1 MQHKNKSLFRVPLL
15 VFWLSIIAMFTFG
28 TGSVSGQVN
37 NGLATRSLSQ
47 DTTINLRFPF
57 KDPWLLPYGQRGN
70 QSPLY
75 LKLPQSIQS
84 RVEYDTESNEYNIQR
99 KLGDLDYRDPF
110 TLDFEAYRRYD
121 FQNSIKNYW
130 STRIKGESFESQ
142 RGSLIPKLYVGGEA
156 FDRIFGSN
164 TINIK
169 PQGSATL
176 IFGIQINNTD
186 NPALPEKVK
195 RNVTFDFDNEIQMNV
210 SGQIGDKLELGITY
224 NTEATFNFENKTK
237 IAYTG
242 KDDEIIRKIEAGN
255 VNLPLSGSLITG
267 SQSLFGIKTELQFGR
282 LTVTNIFSQ
291 QEGQTQTIEVEG
303 GGVTN
308 EVEIRADDYEAN
320 KHFFLSQYFRDI
332 YDNSLKNLPI
342 ISSGVNIT
350 KVEVWVTNK
359 NRSFDDSRNVV
370 AFLDLGE
377 GILKGDTNIY
387 NNQFVKYNSPGRYP
401 SNGINDLYQNILD
414 NYSSIRDISQVTGT
428 LAPLAS
434 YNFSAGQDYEK
445 IENARKLQST
455 EYELN
460 LKLGYLSLS
469 QALNADEILA
479 VAFEYTIGGQ
489 VFRVGEF
496 SNEVNKD
503 DTSDAPSLI
512 LKLLKGTN
520 LAPGIPTWDL
530 MMKNIYSIQSSR
542 ISQEDFMVD
551 ILYQNDKTGTANNY
565 ISAGAIDGDILLQVL
580 NLDNLNAQ
588 LDPQRDGRFDFI
600 DNITIN
606 ASKGRIIF
614 PVLEPFGSY
623 LREKIEDGNA
633 EFREDADTYV
643 FQELYDETQSRAQQ
657 IAEKNKF
664 LMAIKYRSSSS
675 SEIRLNAMNVP
686 QGSVI
691 VTAGGMKL
699 VENSDFTV
707 DYTSGIVKIINEG
720 LLESGTPIKI
730 SLESQAMY
738 GIQSKTML
746 GSHFDYRFNRD
757 FNVGGTVLHLKERP
771 LTNKV
776 NIGQEP
782 ISNTIWGFNTN
793 YKGRAPWLTRA
804 IDFLPFL
811 ETKDE
816 STITFTGEF
825 AQLVPGHSKVVTEEG
840 ESLIDDFEGSETSID
855 IRPRQ
860 QWVLASTPMGQP
872 TLFPE
877 ADYSNNLAYGFN
889 RAKLA
894 WYQIDPLFLR
904 NNSSTPSHIANN
916 PEEQNSHYVR
926 EIREQEIFPY
936 KESPN
941 NFPTYISVLNLAYY
955 PRERGPYNFDVLPN
969 NSISAGVDEQGQLE
983 MPQSRWAGVMRK
995 LSTNDFESANV
1006 EYIEFWMMD
1015 PFAEDTVKN
1024 IVRDDFDP
1032 FLYFNLGNVSED
1044 ILKDGRKSFEN
1055 GLPTDEEPVYIDTTT
1070 WGRVP
1075 VTQSF
1080 VNAFDN
1086 NSSSR
1091 IYQDVGLDGLGDNDE
1106 RSFFR
1111 NFLDSLE
1118 TVINPASQAYLDALD
1133 DPASDNFHY
1142 YRGTDF
1148 DEQQIGILE
1157 RYKNFNGL
1165 ENNSPTPEQ
1174 TDESYPTQS
1183 TTLPDVEDIN
1193 NDNTLSETESYFQYK
1208 VSMRKENFEIGKNYI
1223 TDAIV
1228 GKNDDGEPVTWYQFK
1243 VPIYEP
1249 EKKIGSIQ
1257 DFKSIRFMRMFLRG
1271 ISDEMVLRFATLE
1284 LVRGDWRKY
1293 NLSMLAGT
1301 EALTSPEYTRGKF
1314 EVSSVNIEENG
1325 NRYPVNYVLPPDVT
1339 RITDPTNPHMIQ
1351 KNEQSIAL
1359 KVVDLEDGDARA
1371 AYKNVGFDFRQYRK
1385 LQMYVHAE
1393 AIDETQLEDNE
1404 LRAFIRVGS
1413 DYTQNYYEYEIPLTL
1428 TPHVFAPVKYDQKL
1442 LADRETVWPSEN
1454 NFNIVLE
1461 VFQEVKQARND
1472 AMRIAGSIINLNSV
1486 FEGFDGNNR
1495 VLVKGNP
1502 NLSNIRTIM
1511 VGVRNPASNGI
1522 NDLDDGK
1529 PKTGIIW
1536 MNELRLTDFNEDGGW
1551 AANARM
1557 TARLANLGTFS
1568 ISGGTSNPG
1577 FGSIEQKVQERSK
1590 EEMFQYDMSTSLQ
1603 LGRFFP
1609 KKAGVNIPMYVGYSE
1624 RRSNPLYNP
1633 LDPDIPLV
1641 AALNNAESEEVR
1653 DSIIYISQTYNRRK
1667 SVNFTNMKVEGQNS
1681 RDAKIYSLSNWSVSY
1696 SYNEV
1701 LSRNIT
1707 TEKNLNRNYTGVLS
1721 YIYNGKPRPW
1731 EPFRKSTFLSKPA
1744 FRLIK
1749 DFNLYYEPSMLRFQT
1764 NLDRRYNEVR
1774 LRNVANPYLKIEPT
1788 YNKNF
1793 NWNRVYDFKW
1803 DLTRA
1808 MKLDFSA
1815 SNIARIDE
1823 PDGIMDKDEPDYQ
1836 AKRDSIWQNVMGLG
1850 RNTQYHHMINF
1861 QYTLPINKIPLLNW
1875 ITVTTSYR
1883 SEYDWTAGPITAD
1896 TIQLGNTVENSNQFT
1911 VNGQLNLQSLYGKV
1925 GFLKKIEDKYK
1936 RKTPG
1941 RSQKKEDVEVVNF
1954 SEDEFNSP
1962 EGKKTL
1968 VVHDLMTKEVRVEV
1982 FDGNNA
1988 PVEVEI
1994 EIVNDRRI
2002 RVISPVDISNGRVEI
2017 EGNLIVRENPF
2028 IYIAENTARILMGVR
2043 SVSLNYNSG
2052 KGTFLPGF
2060 MPEPQYLGMQSL
2072 NSVMAPGFGF
2082 ILGMQ
2087 DELYGDHAAEMGWLT
2102 TDSTMNDAFFL
2113 NNNESFQFRANLQPL
2128 PDLRIDVNAS
2138 RSLSTDLEQ
2147 FYVYRGDDG
2156 FNADNRKVGGNF
2168 SMSFLSLSSAFEK
2181 RPSESDYTSESW
2193 ERFKNNRFVISRRLA
2208 EERVNNQIS
2217 GSPNYDPN
2225 DGLEPGYTNGYG
2237 PTSQDV
2243 LIPAFLAAYSNTDP
2257 EKIGLT
2263 SFPGLLSIM
2272 PNWRI
2277 NYNGLQKIPFFKK
2290 FVKSLNVIHSYRSTY
2305 SVGTYSTNLFYDP
2318 DVQDGLNYIR
2328 DLQLNF
2334 LPEREIGGVSISEQF
2349 SPLISFDFQMINSFL
2364 ARIEMKKTRNL
2375 TLSFN
2380 NNQMMENRNDE
2391 YVIGAG
2397 YRFQQVPI
2405 TIKTQGTPKR
2415 FQSDLDIRA
2424 DLSLRDSRMIMRKL
2438 EEDVDKLTSG
2448 MMTFVIRLTADY
2460 TLSSRFRLRLFF
2472 DQNLNQP
2479 HVSSSFATTNTKIG
2493 FNLQFTLTD

>member
-1 MQHKNKSLFRVPLL
+1 MQQNNKSLFHIPLL
-15 VFWLSIIAMFTFG
+15 LIWLFIIAIFTIG
-28 TGSVSGQVN
+28 TTAVNGQVN
-37 NGLATRSLSQ
+37 NGLAAGNMSR
-47 DTTINLRFPF
+47 DTIIDLRFPF
-57 KDPWLLPYGQRGN
+57 KDPWLLPYSQKGFE
-70 QSPLY
+70 SPLY
-75 LKLPQSIQS
+75 LKLPPNIQT
-84 RVEYDTESNEYNIQR
+84 RVEYDPETNEYKVQR
-99 KLGDLDYRDPF
+99 KVGNLNYRDPF
-110 TLDFEAYRRYD
+110 SLDFDAYRQYD
-121 FQNSIKNYW
+121 FQNSLDRYW
-130 STRIKGESFESQ
+130 STRVKGESFESQ
-142 RGSLIPKLYVGGEA
+142 SSLIPKLYVGGEA

-164 TINIK
+164 TINIT
-169 PQGSATL
+169 PQGSAEL
-176 IFGIQINNTD
+176 IFGLQINNTE
-186 NPALPEKVK
+186 NPALPEKVRK
-195 RNVTFDFDNEIQMNV
+195 NTTFDFDNKIQMNV

-282 LTVTNIFSQ
+282 MTVTTILSQ

-308 EVEIRADDYEAN
+308 EIEIRADDYEAN
-320 KHFFLSQYFRDI
+320 KHFFLSQYYRDI
-332 YDNSLKNLPI
+332 YDQSLKNLPVI
-342 ISSGVNIT
+342 NSGINIT
-350 KVEVWVTNK
+350 KIEVWITNK
-359 NRSFDDSRNVV
+359 NNNFDDSRNVV

-377 GILKGDTNIY
+377 GILSRDTNIF
-387 NNQFVKYNSPGRYP
+387 NNQFIKYNPPDRYP
-401 SNGINDLYQNILD
+401 SNDINDLYKNILD
-414 NYSSIRDISQVTGT
+414 NYSAIRDISQVTGT
-428 LAPLAS
+428 LAPLAA

-460 LKLGYLSLS
+460 TKLGYISLNQS
-469 QALNADEILA
+469 LNADEILA
-479 VAFEYTIGGQ
+479 VAFEYTVGGN

-503 DTSDAPSLI
+503 ESSDAPSLI

-520 LAPGIPTWDL
+520 LAPGLPTWDL

-542 ISQEDFMVD
+542 ISQEEFMLD

-565 ISAGAIDGDILLQVL
+565 IPAGAIDGQILLQVL

-600 DNITIN
+600 DKVTIN

-623 LREKIEDGNA
+623 LRQKIENGNPD
-633 EFREDADTYV
+633 FREAADTYV

-657 IAEKNKF
+657 IASKNKF
-664 LMAIKYRSSSS
+664 LMSIRYRSSSS

-686 QGSVI
+686 QGSVV

-699 VENSDFTV
+699 TENTDFTV

-730 SLESQAMY
+730 SLENQAQY
-738 GIQSKTML
+738 GIQSKTMI
-746 GSHFDYRFNRD
+746 GSHFDYRINRD
-757 FNVGGTVLHLKERP
+757 FNIGGTFLHLKERP
-771 LTNKV
+771 LTTKV

-811 ETKDE
+811 ETKEE
-816 STITFTGEF
+816 SSITFTGEF
-825 AQLVPGHSKVVTEEG
+825 AQLVPGHSKVIQKEG

-855 IRPRQ
+855 VKPRQ

-872 TLFPE
+872 TMFPE
-877 ADYSNNLAYGFN
+877 ADYSNDLAYGFN
-889 RAKLA
+889 RARLA

-904 NNSSTPSHIANN
+904 NNSTTPSHIANN
-916 PEEQNSHYVR
+916 PEEQSSHYVR

-941 NFPTYISVLNLAYY
+941 NFPSYIPVLNMAYY
-955 PRERGPYNFDVLPN
+955 PKERGPYNFDAMPN
-969 NSISAGVDEQGQLE
+969 GSISAGISEEGLLR
-983 MPQSRWAGVMRK
+983 MPETRWAGVMRK

-1015 PFAEDTVKN
+1015 PFVEDTINN
-1024 IVRDDFDP
+1024 ISRDDSDP
-1032 FLYFNLGNVSED
+1032 GLYFNLGNVSED

-1055 GLPTDEEPVYIDTTT
+1055 GLPTVQEVTYVDTTT

-1086 NSSSR
+1086 EVSSR
-1091 IYQDVGLDGLGDNDE
+1091 IYQDVGLDGLNDDDE
-1106 RSFFR
+1106 RSFFQT
-1111 NFLDSLE
+1111 FLDSLQMI
-1118 TVINPASQAYLDALD
+1118 INPASQSYLDALN

-1148 DEQQIGILE
+1148 DERQVGILD
-1157 RYKNFNGL
+1157 RYKKFNGL
-1165 ENNSPTPEQ
+1165 EGNSPTPEQ
-1174 TDESYPTQS
+1174 TDENYPTQS

-1193 NDNTLSETESYFQYK
+1193 MDNTLSETESYFQYK
-1208 VSMRKENFEIGKNYI
+1208 VSLKKENFQVGKNFI

-1228 GKNDDGEPVTWYQFK
+1228 GKNEEGDPVTWYQFK

-1249 EKKIGSIQ
+1249 EKVIGSIQ
-1257 DFKSIRFMRMFLRG
+1257 DFKSIRFMRLFLKG
-1271 ISDEMVLRFATLE
+1271 ISDRMILRFATLE

-1293 NLSMLAGT
+1293 NLSMLQGT
-1301 EALTSPEYTRGKF
+1301 ENLTTPEYTRGKF
-1314 EVSSVNIEENG
+1314 EVTSVNIEENG

-1393 AIDETQLEDNE
+1393 AIDETQLQDGD
-1404 LRAFIRVGS
+1404 LRAFIRIGS
-1413 DYTQNYYEYEIPLTL
+1413 DYTQNYYEYEIPLAL
-1428 TPHVFAPVKYDQKL
+1428 TPHLSPPVKYDQRSD
-1442 LADRETVWPSEN
+1442 ADAKIVWPVEN
-1454 NFNIVLE
+1454 NINIVLE
-1461 VFQEVKQARND
+1461 VFQAVKQARND
-1472 AMRIAGSIINLNSV
+1472 AMRVIGSIIDQNSV

-1511 VGVRNPASNGI
+1511 VGVRNPASNGG

-1529 PKTGIIW
+1529 PKTAIVW

-1557 TARLANLGTFS
+1557 TARLADLGTVS
-1568 ISGGTSNPG
+1568 VSGGTSNPG
-1577 FGSIEQKVQERSK
+1577 FGSIEKKVQERSK
-1590 EEMFQYDMSTSLQ
+1590 EEIFQYDMSTSLQ

-1624 RRSNPLYNP
+1624 RRSNPQYNP
-1633 LDPDIPLV
+1633 LDPDIPLS
-1641 AALNNAESEEVR
+1641 AALNNSETKAER
-1653 DSIIYISQTYNRRK
+1653 DSIIYISQAYNRRK
-1667 SVNFTNMKVEGQNS
+1667 SINFTNMKVEGQNS

-1701 LSRNIT
+1701 LARNIN
-1707 TEKNLNRNYTGVLS
+1707 TEKNLNRSYTGVLS
-1721 YIYNGKPRPW
+1721 YIYNSKPRPW
-1731 EPFRKSTFLSKPA
+1731 EPFREVAFLSKPA

-1774 LRNVANPYLKIEPT
+1774 MRNVANPYLKIEPT

-1793 NWNRVYDFKW
+1793 NWNRLYDFKW
-1803 DLTRA
+1803 DLTRSI
-1808 MKLDFSA
+1808 KLDFTA

-1823 PDGIMDKDEPDYQ
+1823 PDGPLDKTEPDYQ
-1836 AKRDSIWQNVMGLG
+1836 AKRDSIWQNIVGLG
-1850 RNTQYHHMINF
+1850 RNTQYHHGIIA
-1861 QYTLPINKIPLLNW
+1861 QYTVPINKISLLNW
-1875 ITVTTSYR
+1875 VTLTTNYR
-1883 SEYDWTAGPITAD
+1883 TEYDWTAGPITAD
-1896 TIQLGNTVENSNQFT
+1896 TIRLGNTIENSNQFT

-1936 RKTPG
+1936 RKST
-1941 RSQKKEDVEVVNF
+1941 STKQQANVEVVNF
-1954 SEDEFNSP
+1954 TQDKFSSKK
-1962 EGKKTL
+1962 GKKTL
-1968 VVHDLMTKEVRVEV
+1968 IIHDLMTKEVRVQV
-1982 FDGNNA
+1982 FDSNNA
-1988 PVEVEI
+1988 AVEVEM
-1994 EIVNDRRI
+1994 EVVNDRRI
-2002 RVISPVDISNGRVEI
+2002 RVITPVDVDNGRVEI
-2017 EGNLIVRENPF
+2017 EGNLVVRENPF

-2043 SVSLNYNSG
+2043 NVSLNYNSG
-2052 KGTFLPGF
+2052 NGTFLPGF
-2060 MPEPQYLGMQSL
+2060 MPEPQYLGMQSSNGIL
-2072 NSVMAPGFGF
+2072 APGFGF
-2082 ILGMQ
+2082 VMGMQ
-2087 DELYGDHAAEMGWLT
+2087 DPVFGDRAAESGWIT
-2102 TDSTMNDAFFL
+2102 TDSTMNDAFFQ
-2113 NNNESFQFRANLQPL
+2113 NQNESFLFRASIQPL
-2128 PDLRIDVNAS
+2128 PDLRIDINAN
-2138 RSLSTDLEQ
+2138 RSMSTNLEQ
-2147 FYVYRGDDG
+2147 YYIFQGGDT
-2156 FNADNRKVGGNF
+2156 FNAANRMVSGNF

-2181 RPSESDYTSESW
+2181 GPTDSDYTSDSW

-2208 EERVNNQIS
+2208 EQRVNEQNP
-2217 GSPNYDPN
+2217 GSPDYDPN
-2225 DGLEPGYTNGYG
+2225 YGSQSGYADGYG
-2237 PTSQDV
+2237 PTSQEV

-2257 EKIGLT
+2257 DKIGLS
-2263 SFPGLLSIM
+2263 SFPSLLSIM

-2277 NYNGLQKIPFFKK
+2277 NYNGLQKIEFFQK
-2290 FVKSLNVIHSYRSTY
+2290 FVKQLNIIHSYKSTY
-2305 SVGTYSTNLFYDP
+2305 SVGSYSTNLFYDP
-2318 DVQDGLNYIR
+2318 DEQDGLNYIR

-2334 LPEREIGGVSISEQF
+2334 LPDREIGGVSISEQF
-2349 SPLISFDFQMINSFL
+2349 NPLISLDLQMNNSFT
-2364 ARIEMKKTRNL
+2364 ARLEMKKIRNL
-2375 TLSFN
+2375 SLSFN
-2380 NNQMMENRNDE
+2380 NNQMMENRSDE

-2405 TIKTQGTPKR
+2405 TIKTQGTKKK
-2415 FQSDLDIRA
+2415 FQSDLDVRA
-2424 DLSLRDSRMIMRKL
+2424 NISLRDTRMIMRKL

-2448 MMTFVIRLTADY
+2448 VKAFVIGFTADY
-2460 TLSSRFRLRLFF
+2460 TLSSKFRLRLFF
-2472 DQNLNQP
+2472 DQNLNKP
-2479 HVSSSFATTNTKIG
+2479 HVSSSFATTNTKLG
-2493 FNLQFTLTD
+2493 FKLQFTLTE